1 MDYDQII
8 KECEARAEMY
18 KRTGAVWN
26 ATHEEQCKTA
36 ITELLELE
44 ESLRNQRVSILY
56 EDEILTI
63 PEMCNRL
70 RRAESKLKGG

>member
-26 ATHEEQCKTA
+26 ATHEEQCKTTIA
-36 ITELLELE
+36 ELIE
-44 ESLRNQRVSILY
+44 
-56 EDEILTI
+56 
-63 PEMCNRL
+63 
-70 RRAESKLKGG
+70 RAEQAEKGRDEYKELFFSYKHVCH